1 MPVPQL
7 PDFEQTLA
15 LADGQLYA
23 SELAECHGADCAL
36 LCRHPASTTDAFISL
51 LNALEL
57 VKQPGQSLL
66 GALSSLHEATAG
78 QLADDQLRVSVWL
91 PGDDEPLEDRTEA
104 LGHWCSGFLAG
115 LASGN
120 ELSPEALS
128 EDVSGALTDLAQIA
142 QAEISGDGDSDEEE
156 SALME
161 IVEYVRMVIFM
172 MRDELSPPMPEDRL
186 H

>member
-23 SELAECHGADCAL
+23 SELSECHGADCAL
-36 LCRHPASTTDAFISL
+36 LCRHPASTTDAFVSL

-57 VKQPGQSLL
+57 VHQPGQSLVS
-66 GALSSLHEATAG
+66 ALSFLHEATAG
-78 QLADDQLRVSVWL
+78 QLADDQLRVSIWL

-115 LASGN
+115 LGSGN
-120 ELSPEALS
+120 ELSEEALS
-128 EDVSGALTDLAQIA
+128 EDVSAALTDLQQIA
-142 QAEISGDGDSDEEE
+142 QAETSGEGDSDEEE

-161 IVEYVRMVIFM
+161 IVEYIRMVIIM
-172 MRDELSPPMPEDRL
+172 IRDELSPPTPEDSL